1 METERRQ
8 FFKHA
13 SRKLFHYCKLSMSR
27 NVLKFLVQLH
37 GIEHVTTSVVIKFE
51 SNKLGR
57 DYLHGR

>member
-1 METERRQ
+1 
-8 FFKHA
+8 
-13 SRKLFHYCKLSMSR
+13 MSR